1 MRKILSKRY
10 RDSAAV
16 NLLAD
21 LAIRI
26 CFKTL
31 FFLKVETA
39 LIKKKRFCWELLPS
53 FVLTLT
59 NFVFTYNKFTAAKN
73 SPTLT

>member
-1 MRKILSKRY
+1 MFECEHI
-10 RDSAAV
+10 
-16 NLLAD
+16 
-21 LAIRI
+21 I
-26 CFKTL
+26 
-31 FFLKVETA
+31 
-39 LIKKKRFCWELLPS
+39 KKRFCWELLPS

>member
-1 MRKILSKRY
+1 MTLGFFLYYTQMRKILSKRY

-39 LIKKKRFCWELLPS
+39 LIKKKKILLGTFTKLRF
-53 FVLTLT
+53 
-59 NFVFTYNKFTAAKN
+59 NFNQLRFH
-73 SPTLT
+73 L